1 MTTTRIHPA
10 SLAALLI
17 GALCIGSLAAEPGSY
32 RAEMFKQI
40 DTNGDGVLSPEEIAA
55 AKLQRAQRIDANQ
68 DGYIS
73 VEELEAHRQLM
84 QAERMQRRMQKLDT
98 NQDGRVSVEEFAAGQ
113 HGWKGRRGGDGAKAG
128 GRGHWHGPKHGE

>member
-17 GALCIGSLAAEPGSY
+17 GALCIGSLAADPGNY
-32 RAEMFKQI
+32 RAERMKQF
-40 DTNGDGVLSPEEIAA
+40 DTNGDGVISDEEKAA

-84 QAERMQRRMQKLDT
+84 QAERMQRRLQKLDA

-113 HGWKGRRGGDGAKAG
+113 HGWKGRRGGDGSKA
-128 GRGHWHGPKHGE
+128 RGHRHGPKHGE